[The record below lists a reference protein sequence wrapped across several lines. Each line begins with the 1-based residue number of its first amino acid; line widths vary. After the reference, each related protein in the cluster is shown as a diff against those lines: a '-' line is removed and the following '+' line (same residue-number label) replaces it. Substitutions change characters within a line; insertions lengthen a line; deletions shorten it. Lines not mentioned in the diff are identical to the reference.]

1 MSHIEPSEDIKKQN
15 DINPYENPG
24 VIQNEDNNPIND
36 NPINDNLTSKEPE
49 YTPEEIDDLFKEDD
63 YDDLENTSS
72 NNDWLNNKKIIDST
86 YRTTGISTGLSN
98 YGKNLILFYEKK
110 IKSVN
115 ELMKRKKSD
124 NKKNFIGDIT
134 IQEDQKQNI
143 EKMILDDSK
152 VKKVDRD
159 DLKRMINSYYNKIGD
174 KSGEIMQR
182 DYDDRN
188 RTIKY
193 LLLIKEY
200 EENIEKIRDAIKDY
214 SGSDEASQ
222 DFLNN
227 FFGNTIGGRKQ
238 KGGINNYNT
247 TDFES
252 KLDVFKPILD
262 KYPRVIK
269 TYDYIGEK
277 TTTNSILAIQMLY
290 LLFQIQNA
298 VNNPS
303 IVREGYFQLDE
314 LDETVMKLKI
324 QNNNF
329 NLIGGGSK
337 LDNFLLNIQNDSGD
351 EDLLTLTN
359 EDEGDEIN
367 KEIENEDLNEAEN
380 TKKKNR

>member
-159 DLKRMINSYYNKIGD
+159 DLKRMINSYYNKIY
-174 KSGEIMQR
+174 K
-182 DYDDRN
+182 
-188 RTIKY
+188 
-193 LLLIKEY
+193 LLL
-200 EENIEKIRDAIKDY
+200 R
-214 SGSDEASQ
+214 
-222 DFLNN
+222 
-227 FFGNTIGGRKQ
+227 FFAPSCETL
-238 KGGINNYNT
+238 
-247 TDFES
+247 S
-252 KLDVFKPILD
+252 VHL
-262 KYPRVIK
+262 VIFC
-269 TYDYIGEK
+269 
-277 TTTNSILAIQMLY
+277 
-290 LLFQIQNA
+290 FQY
-298 VNNPS
+298 
-303 IVREGYFQLDE
+303 RH
-314 LDETVMKLKI
+314 
-324 QNNNF
+324 
-329 NLIGGGSK
+329 
-337 LDNFLLNIQNDSGD
+337 
-351 EDLLTLTN
+351 
-359 EDEGDEIN
+359 
-367 KEIENEDLNEAEN
+367 
-380 TKKKNR
+380 